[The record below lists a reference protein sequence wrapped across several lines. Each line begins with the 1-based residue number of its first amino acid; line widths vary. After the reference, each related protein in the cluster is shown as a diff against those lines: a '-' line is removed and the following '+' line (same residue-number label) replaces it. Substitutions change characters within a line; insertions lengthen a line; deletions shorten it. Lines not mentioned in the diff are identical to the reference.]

1 VASQE
6 NYTIKKNIYIEFE
19 LILFNIKNIKE
30 EIKKK
35 LNLIINL
42 PFMLFLISK
51 KKKSLLILFQFI
63 ILVFNS
69 LLIYTLL

>member
-51 KKKSLLILFQFI
+51 KKKNF
-63 ILVFNS
+63 
-69 LLIYTLL
+69 